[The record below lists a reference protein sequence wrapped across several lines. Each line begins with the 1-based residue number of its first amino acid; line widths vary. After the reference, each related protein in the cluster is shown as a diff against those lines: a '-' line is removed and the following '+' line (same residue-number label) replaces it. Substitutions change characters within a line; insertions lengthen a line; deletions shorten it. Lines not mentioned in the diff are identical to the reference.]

1 MCGCEGIA
9 KVLGKEVVKMSNWF
23 SNGHPAGTVRGR
35 PADVIAN
42 GISIHYARTGG
53 DKPPL
58 VLAHGFSDD
67 GLCWT
72 PVAQALEGDYD
83 MIMPDARGHGL
94 SDAPET
100 GYDTED
106 RVADL
111 AGFIQALGLERPA
124 LMGHSMGANTVA
136 FTAAT
141 YPDLVGCAVLED
153 PPWRELTSTPEET
166 QARAKQRRAE
176 IIERKGRT
184 RQELIA
190 SCREAHPTWPEA
202 ELGPW
207 ADSKLQLSPNV
218 LNRRLPP
225 PTQRIGAM
233 HWSEVAAKIACPTL
247 LITADPDAGAI
258 VTPQLAQE
266 AAGVNAN
273 IRVIRISGAG
283 HSIRRE
289 QFERYIQAVTEFL
302 TQSYAA

>member
-1 MCGCEGIA
+1 MANDIR
-9 KVLGKEVVKMSNWF
+9 
-23 SNGHPAGTVRGR
+23 VRY
-35 PADVIAN
+35 V
-42 GISIHYARTGG
+42 RTGG
-53 DKPPL
+53 DKLPL
-58 VLAHGFSDD
+58 VLAHGFSDN

-72 PVAQALEGDYD
+72 PVAKSLEGDYGV
-83 MIMPDARGHGL
+83 IMPDARGHGL

-111 AGFIQALGLERPA
+111 VGVIRALRLERPA

-136 FTAAT
+136 FTAVT
-141 YPDLVGCAVLED
+141 CPDLVACAILED
-153 PPWRELTSTPEET
+153 PPWREPTFAPEDM

-176 IIERKGRT
+176 IIERKRRT

-202 ELGPW
+202 ELEPW

-218 LNRRLPP
+218 LNRQLSPP
-225 PTQRIGAM
+225 MQRTGAM

-258 VTPQLAQE
+258 VTPQLARE
-266 AAGVNAN
+266 AAEMNPN
-273 IRVIRISGAG
+273 IRVVHFGGAG

-289 QFERYIQAVTEFL
+289 QFGRYMQAVIEFL

>member
-1 MCGCEGIA
+1 M
-9 KVLGKEVVKMSNWF
+9 
-23 SNGHPAGTVRGR
+23 
-35 PADVIAN
+35 AN
-42 GISIHYARTGG
+42 GIRIHYVRTGG
-53 DKPPL
+53 SKPPL
-58 VLAHGFSDD
+58 LLAHGFSDN

-72 PVAQALEGDYD
+72 PVAQALEGDFD
-83 MIMPDARGHGL
+83 VIMPDARGHGL

-111 AGFIQALGLERPA
+111 VGFIQALERERPA

-141 YPDLVGCAVLED
+141 YPDLVGCAILED
-153 PPWRELTSTPEET
+153 PPWRELTFAPEEA

-176 IIERKGRT
+176 IIERKTRT
-184 RQELIA
+184 RQALMI

-218 LNRRLPP
+218 VNRWSPP
-225 PTQRIGAM
+225 PM

-247 LITADPDAGAI
+247 MITADPSEGAI
-258 VTPQLAQE
+258 VTPQLAR
-266 AAGVNAN
+266 ATVGMNAN
-273 IRVIRISGAG
+273 VRVVHISGAG

-289 QFERYIQAVTEFL
+289 RFDQYMQTVTEFL
-302 TQSYAA
+302 ATSYLGN